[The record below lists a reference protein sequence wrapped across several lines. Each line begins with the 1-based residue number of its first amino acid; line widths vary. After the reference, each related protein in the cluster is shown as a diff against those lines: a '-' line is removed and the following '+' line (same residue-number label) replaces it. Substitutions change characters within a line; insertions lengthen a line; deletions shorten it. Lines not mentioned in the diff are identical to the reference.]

1 MKILVLNCGSSSIK
15 YKLFDM
21 DKNDVIAQ
29 GGIEKIGMKGS
40 FLKLTD
46 KNGEKVVIEKEIPEH
61 TVGVKFIFEVLTGS
75 QYGVIKSLDEINAVG
90 HRMVHGGEKFNKS
103 VLLTPD
109 VLEAFAACNDLA
121 PLHNPAN
128 LKGVNAVSELLPN
141 IPQVGVF
148 DTAFHQTMPD
158 YAYLYAIPYELYQKY
173 GVRRYG
179 FHGTSHRFVS
189 GEIFKYLN
197 MPVEGSKV
205 ITCHIGNGGSITAV
219 KDGKSVDTTM
229 GLTPLEGIMMGTRS
243 GDIDGGAVTF
253 LMEKE
258 GLDSTG
264 MSNLL
269 NKKSG
274 LLGISGVSSDMREVT
289 ASMEAGNERAALA
302 KKMYAYRI
310 KKYIGAFA
318 AAMGGV
324 DVIIFTGGVGENRHE
339 VREAVCENM
348 EFLGIKLDKEQNA
361 KIMFG
366 KDGIISTPD
375 SRVKVVVLPTDEEL
389 MIAQDTLA
397 LIK

>member
-61 TVGVKFIFEVLTGS
+61 TVGVKFIFEILTGS
-75 QYGVIKSLDEINAVG
+75 QYGVIKSLDEIGAVG

-103 VLLTPD
+103 VLLTPE

-324 DVIIFTGGVGENRHE
+324 DVVVFTGGVGENRHE

-375 SRVKVVVLPTDEEL
+375 SKVKVVVLPTDEEL
-389 MIAQDTLA
+389 MIAQDTKSLV
-397 LIK
+397 K

>member
-46 KNGEKVVIEKEIPEH
+46 AGGEKVIIEKEIPEH
-61 TVGVKFIFEVLTGS
+61 TCGVKFIFEVLTTGK
-75 QYGVIKSLDEINAVG
+75 YAVLKSLSELNAVG

-103 VLLTPD
+103 VLLTPE

-339 VREAVCENM
+339 IREAVCENM
-348 EFLGIKLDKEQNA
+348 EFLGVKLDKEQNA

-366 KDGIISTPD
+366 KDGIISTAD
-375 SRVKVVVLPTDEEL
+375 SKVKVVVLPTDEEL
-389 MIAQDTLA
+389 MIANDTLA

>member
-61 TVGVKFIFEVLTGS
+61 TVGVKFIFEILTGS

-103 VLLTPD
+103 VLLTPQ

-158 YAYLYAIPYELYQKY
+158 YTYLYAIPYELYQKY

-197 MPVEGSKV
+197 MPVEGSKI

-375 SRVKVVVLPTDEEL
+375 SKVKVVVLPTDEEL
-389 MIAQDTLA
+389 MIAQDTMA
-397 LIK
+397 LVK

>member
-46 KNGEKVVIEKEIPEH
+46 ANGEKVIIEKEIPEH
-61 TVGVKFIFEVLTGS
+61 TCGVKFIFEVLTTGK
-75 QYGVIKSLDEINAVG
+75 YAVLKSLSELNAVG

-103 VLLTPD
+103 VLLTPE

-128 LKGVNAVSELLPN
+128 LKGVNAVSELLPD

-375 SRVKVVVLPTDEEL
+375 SKVKVVVLPTDEEL
-389 MIAQDTLA
+389 MIANDTKA
-397 LIK
+397 LVK